1 MLYEF
6 TTKDGKAPK
15 REDVPTRLSVKN
27 QLYKVDRD
35 HCVEAPSSLSAE
47 FAQHGFKPRTR
58 PSLTIESP
66 VDPEPPLKA
75 KAEAEP
81 SLELDDTADMRQ
93 EEETEQQQVKEVRE
107 DPPEQDDEAKSLAET
122 SGQQQQPSG
131 QGRPRARR

>member
-66 VDPEPPLKA
+66 VVESEPPLKA
-75 KAEAEP
+75 KAEAESP
-81 SLELDDTADMRQ
+81 LELEDAADMRQ
-93 EEETEQQQVKEVRE
+93 EEEPEQQQVKEVRE
-107 DPPEQDDEAKSLAET
+107 DPPEQDDEAEKDE
-122 SGQQQQPSG
+122 QPQQPSG